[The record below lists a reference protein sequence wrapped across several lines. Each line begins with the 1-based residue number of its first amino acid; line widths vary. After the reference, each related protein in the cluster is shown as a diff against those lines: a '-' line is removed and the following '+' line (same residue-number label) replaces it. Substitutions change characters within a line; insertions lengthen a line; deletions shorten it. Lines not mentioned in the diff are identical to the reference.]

1 MSVTV
6 VDPAGDETRA
16 VIGRLKARVAEL
28 EAAVTALERSNFEL
42 KAAAETS
49 RNFRADLAA
58 GHTTLSIDNWGQS

>member
-1 MSVTV
+1 MTASV

-28 EAAVTALERSNFEL
+28 EAELVAMERINFEL
-42 KAAAETS
+42 HAAAETS